1 MGKFHYKRWVTENKY
16 GLLAE
21 QQNTGSQGCCDP
33 SALNYNASA
42 TGSGGTCLDCTCI
55 GLVNGVIVSGSY
67 FAGCNEA
74 TGSATGSVNATT
86 GSATGSANA
95 TTGSATT
102 GSATGSGGATTGSG
116 GGGTTSGT
124 APTEDPCEEFSTRM
138 DRREQD
144 DICDRCEQDP
154 DYSEMCRCC
163 DDRGRRGG
171 RGRRQESY
179 KLKNPLIERFQQLA
193 GIKPLYEQEDPRRPK
208 DIEFDNAQAMDKL
221 TPDDRDKVGKIQQ
234 MMKGE
239 RKEYE
244 KVTFVYTEQ
253 GGQFYG
259 LDVYVSK
266 DQDQRS
272 DKLGYDDANEWLKNT
287 LDLGLDMDMIPR
299 RYGSGMEE
307 LDDIVEKLEDLGIE
321 ASHHDFMDVSETQ
334 QLNEADQDCECG
346 ATCQEGRCPEGEYC
360 NQGECTTM
368 FPSDPW
374 DVDKT
379 VDTGDV
385 KTMFKMGKEQL
396 NENKTFNCNNSCH
409 NCNRNNEQPLCAPGE
424 IPTTVSSNWNGTS
437 HVCSCTGQV
446 SGPTDHGG
454 GVTRGK
460 TAQTPKI
467 NPKALKEAI
476 KKLLKK

>member
-16 GLLAE
+16 GLLTE
-21 QQNTGSQGCCDP
+21 QQNTGSMGCCDP

-67 FAGCNEA
+67 FAGCNDA
-74 TGSATGSVNATT
+74 GASIGGGATGSYTGSYTGSGTPSGTGSYTGSATTSSVTV
-86 GSATGSANA
+86 
-95 TTGSATT
+95 TT

-116 GGGTTSGT
+116 GGGATSGT
-124 APTEDPCEEFSTRM
+124 TPTEDPCEEFSTRM
-138 DRREQD
+138 DRGEQEA
-144 DICDRCEQDP
+144 ICDRCEQDP

-179 KLKNPLIERFQQLA
+179 KLKNPLMERFQQLA

-334 QLNEADQDCECG
+334 QLNEARLYCDCQYPGETTRYEKYCYNVKSCAEC
-346 ATCQEGRCPEGEYC
+346 
-360 NQGECTTM
+360 CTDGK
-368 FPSDPW
+368 PSDP
-374 DVDKT
+374 
-379 VDTGDV
+379 
-385 KTMFKMGKEQL
+385 
-396 NENKTFNCNNSCH
+396 
-409 NCNRNNEQPLCAPGE
+409 
-424 IPTTVSSNWNGTS
+424 
-437 HVCSCTGQV
+437 
-446 SGPTDHGG
+446 GPM
-454 GVTRGK
+454 K
-460 TAQTPKI
+460 TAQTPNIKA
-467 NPKALKEAI
+467 KALKEAI

>member
-16 GLLAE
+16 GLLTE
-21 QQNTGSQGCCDP
+21 QQNTGSIGCCDP

-67 FAGCNEA
+67 FAGCNDA
-74 TGSATGSVNATT
+74 GASIGGGATGSYTGSYTGSGTPSGTGSYTGSATTSSVTV
-86 GSATGSANA
+86 

-116 GGGTTSGT
+116 GGGATSGT
-124 APTEDPCEEFSTRM
+124 APIEDPCEEFSTRM
-138 DRREQD
+138 DRGEQD

-163 DDRGRRGG
+163 DDRRRRGG

-193 GIKPLYEQEDPRRPK
+193 GIKSLYEQEDPRRPK

-234 MMKGE
+234 MMAKEKGIDLNAVS
-239 RKEYE
+239 YE

-259 LDVYVSK
+259 LDVYENK

-272 DKLGYDDANEWLKNT
+272 DKLGYDDANEWLKDT
-287 LDLGLDMDMIPR
+287 LGDLNDDINIPR

-307 LDDIVEKLEDLGIE
+307 LDNIVEELEDLGIE

-334 QLNEADQDCECG
+334 QLNEAENFMCYNACHRCNTPHCPECG
-346 ATCQEGRCPEGEYC
+346 CE
-360 NQGECTTM
+360 
-368 FPSDPW
+368 
-374 DVDKT
+374 
-379 VDTGDV
+379 
-385 KTMFKMGKEQL
+385 
-396 NENKTFNCNNSCH
+396 
-409 NCNRNNEQPLCAPGE
+409 PGE
-424 IPTTVSSNWNGTS
+424 VPTTVSSNWNNSRHT
-437 HVCSCTGQV
+437 CSCGGKV
-446 SGPTDHGG
+446 GPKDHEG

-460 TAQTPKI
+460 SAQTPKV